1 MRKLAA
7 AVALLSLVA
16 VSCETHRTKADR
28 LVENYAVVKIPA
40 PDLSGITDNG
50 KEVLNL
56 YRFAA
61 DEVDKIYW
69 KQNFGDK
76 EALLG
81 SLSDPSAKLYAEINY
96 GPWDRIDGKPF
107 VEGYG
112 AKPAG
117 AGFYPADMTAAE
129 FEAYP
134 CPYKSSPY
142 TLIVRDG
149 DSLKTVWYHD
159 A

>member
-28 LVENYAVVKIPA
+28 LVENYAVVKMPA

-69 KQNFGDK
+69 KQKPSSAPSPIPRPSSMPRSTTAPGT
-76 EALLG
+76 ASTA
-81 SLSDPSAKLYAEINY
+81 SLSWKGMAPSPP
-96 GPWDRIDGKPF
+96 GPASIRP
-107 VEGYG
+107 
-112 AKPAG
+112 
-117 AGFYPADMTAAE
+117 T
-129 FEAYP
+129 
-134 CPYKSSPY
+134 
-142 TLIVRDG
+142 
-149 DSLKTVWYHD
+149 
-159 A
+159 